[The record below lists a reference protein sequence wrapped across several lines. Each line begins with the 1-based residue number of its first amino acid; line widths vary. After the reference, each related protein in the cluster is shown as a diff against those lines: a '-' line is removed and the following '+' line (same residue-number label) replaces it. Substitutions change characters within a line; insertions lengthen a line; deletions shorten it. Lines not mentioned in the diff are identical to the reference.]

1 MNSRP
6 LRFATFLAP
15 NMLGVYAF
23 LVRRLAEKLG
33 RAIELFV
40 GSDYAQMAAD
50 ADGGFLCGLAYVEL
64 VRAGGA
70 ELEPVAAPVLCG
82 PRYAGRP
89 IYFSDVV
96 VRRDSPFRTFADL
109 RGCSWSYNE
118 PYSHS
123 GYGITRYRLVQLG
136 EIKGYFGQVVE
147 AGWHERSLRLVCS
160 GEVDA
165 SAIDS
170 HVLALHLRERPDLGE
185 HLRVIDSFGPSTI
198 QPVVVARRLGER
210 LKADIRAALLELAE
224 EPQARPHLERGMV
237 ERFVA
242 VDDDSYDDLRRM
254 RDACVRAGFL
264 TLR

>member
-1 MNSRP
+1 MMSRP

-33 RAIELFV
+33 RPIELFV
-40 GSDYAQMAAD
+40 GSDYAQMAGEF
-50 ADGGFLCGLAYVEL
+50 DGGFLCGLAYVEL
-64 VRAGGA
+64 ADGGA
-70 ELEPVAAPVLCG
+70 ELEPVAAPVLRG
-82 PRYAGRP
+82 RRYGGRP
-89 IYFSDVV
+89 VYFSDVV

-109 RGCSWSYNE
+109 RGRSWSYNE
-118 PYSHS
+118 PLSHS

-136 EIKGYFGQVVE
+136 EIEGYFGQVVE

-170 HVLALHLRERPDLGE
+170 HVLALLLRDRPDLAE
-185 HLRVIDSFGPSTI
+185 RLRVIDSFGPSTI
-198 QPVVVARRLGER
+198 QPVVVARHVGTS

-224 EPQARPHLERGMV
+224 ESQARSHLDRGLI

-242 VDDDSYDDLRRM
+242 VDDGSYDDLRRM
-254 RDACVRAGFL
+254 RDTCVRSGFL